1 MTIDNNP
8 TLDSDNN
15 TFTVQDNIDT
25 SEEVCISINGLIG
38 ITSDDITDI
47 TDNVITVKNSLDI
60 DYNNDIF
67 YVMYTSQ

>member
-1 MTIDNNP
+1 MTIENNP
-8 TLDSDNN
+8 TIDSDNK
-15 TFTVQDNIDT
+15 TFTVQNNIDD
-25 SEEVCISINGLIG
+25 SEEVCITINGLVG
-38 ITSDDITDI
+38 ITLVDITDI